1 MSSLNYPLGPHTS
14 ANDVPLVLGPKASAM
29 GCLALPGEAII
40 QGLLEGEIKADGVL
54 VSRRGTISG
63 TVIATAVT
71 IEGEALDAL
80 IFADK
85 VILRDGSTV
94 TGEIWHKDLVLEAG
108 HLFEGKSRRHDD
120 PKSLAPSPPPRSEDK
135 EPFNEEAGDIE
146 SA

>member
-1 MSSLNYPLGPHTS
+1 
-14 ANDVPLVLGPKASAM
+14 M

-40 QGLLEGEIKADGVL
+40 QGHLEGEIKADGVL
-54 VSRRGTISG
+54 VSRGGTISG
-63 TVIATAVT
+63 TVIATEVT
-71 IEGEALDAL
+71 IEGEVLDAL

-94 TGEIWHKDLVLEAG
+94 TREIWHKELVLEAG

-120 PKSLAPSPPPRSEDK
+120 PRSLAPSPPAASEDE
-135 EPFNEEAGDIE
+135 EPFDAGYIIA